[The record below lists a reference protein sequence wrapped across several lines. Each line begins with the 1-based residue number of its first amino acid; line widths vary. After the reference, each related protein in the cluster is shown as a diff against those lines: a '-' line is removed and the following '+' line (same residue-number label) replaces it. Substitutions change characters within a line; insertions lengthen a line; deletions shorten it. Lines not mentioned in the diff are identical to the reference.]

1 MLAWF
6 FISSGANEDNGYS
19 QAFTLPKNKTPV
31 SYTHL
36 KEADKILSQ
45 EDYACI
51 PLYYPQSQ
59 FIAKPYVKNY
69 KVGNLIYHF
78 WNVDVDTAAQNQ

>member
-1 MLAWF
+1 M
-6 FISSGANEDNGYS
+6 Y
-19 QAFTLPKNKTPV
+19 
-31 SYTHL
+31 

-51 PLYYPQSQ
+51 PLYSPQSQ
-59 FIAKPYVKNY
+59 VIATPSVKNY

>member
-1 MLAWF
+1 MHPA
-6 FISSGANEDNGYS
+6 
-19 QAFTLPKNKTPV
+19 V
-31 SYTHL
+31 
-36 KEADKILSQ
+36 LS
-45 EDYACI
+45 A
-51 PLYYPQSQ
+51 SQ